1 MSIQAVV
8 VRNALVSDIPG
19 MLEVGKHAYASW
31 PSHALA
37 TERNYQMQIEA
48 FPSGQFVAVMGDRI
62 VGYCCS
68 LIVWLDDDSPWYA
81 HGEITGWG
89 SFSTHDVAG
98 NTLYGADI
106 AVDPEVQG
114 KGVSKKLYQ
123 ARKTLM
129 RRLNLKQMVAGGRI
143 PGYAHYQGKM
153 SAKAYV
159 DKVIAGELRDPALN
173 AHLRAGYQ
181 VKGVHFGYIQDE
193 QSLGYAT
200 HLVMENT
207 KHHARKR
214 FIAAQPIKV
223 HSRKARV
230 CSIQYEMRRIQNWE
244 DLCDQVEYFVDTADA
259 YDSHLIVFP
268 ELFIAQMLCTLP
280 RELSMLEM
288 VEKLAD
294 LKEKYIEFFTKLAVR
309 SQLMIVAGSIPVRQ
323 ENGELRN
330 VAHLFSPGGNV
341 YTQEKLHLTPGE
353 SNYWG
358 LQPGEG
364 LKVFHTPIGRIAILI
379 CYDIEF
385 PELSR
390 ILVDSGVDLI
400 VVPFATDERKA
411 YLRVRYCAQ
420 ARAVENTCYVVLS
433 GNVGGLPKSPA
444 MAVNFGQ
451 AAILTPSDFAFPLYA
466 IAAEGVINTQTVV
479 VSDVDIGALQVQREV
494 ADVKPL
500 MDRRLDLYN
509 IQKTFSVEQITVT

>member
-1 MSIQAVV
+1 MPTPSIQ
-8 VRNALVSDIPG
+8 VRNALHKDIPSI
-19 MLEVGKHAYASW
+19 LEVAKRAYASW
-31 PSHALA
+31 PSHTMA
-37 TERNYQMQIEA
+37 TERNYQMQIDT
-48 FPSGQFVAVMGDRI
+48 FPAGQFVALLNDKV
-62 VGYCCS
+62 VGYCSS
-68 LIVWLDDDSPWYA
+68 LIVWLDEDSPWYA

-89 SFSTHDVAG
+89 SFSTHDVSG
-98 NTLYGADI
+98 NTLYGSDI
-106 AVDPEVQG
+106 AVDPEAQG

-123 ARKTLM
+123 ARKALM

-143 PGYAHYQGKM
+143 PGYAQQQGKM

-159 DKVIAGELRDPALN
+159 DKVIAGELKDPALN

-200 HLVMENT
+200 HLVMENPRHMSR
-207 KHHARKR
+207 KHT
-214 FIAAQPIKV
+214 ISAQPIKV
-223 HSRKARV
+223 PSRKARV
-230 CSIQYEMRRIQNWE
+230 CTIQYEMRRIQTWE
-244 DLCDQVEYFVDTADA
+244 DMCDQVEYFVDTADA
-259 YDSHLIVFP
+259 YDCHLVVFP
-268 ELFIAQMLCTLP
+268 ELFIAQMLCTFP
-280 RELSMLEM
+280 RDLTMLEM

-294 LKEKYIEFFTKLAVR
+294 LHGKYIEFFTQLAVKN
-309 SQLMIVAGSIPVRQ
+309 QLMIVAGSTPVRQ

-353 SNYWG
+353 SEYWG
-358 LQPGEG
+358 LQPGDG
-364 LKVFHTPIGRIAILI
+364 LKVFHTPMGRIAILI

-390 ILVDSGVDLI
+390 ILVDSGVDMI

-411 YLRVRYCAQ
+411 YQRVRYCAQ
-420 ARAVENTCYVVLS
+420 ARAVENTIYVVLS

-466 IAAEGVINTQTVV
+466 IAAEGVVNTQTVV
-479 VSDVDIGALQVQREV
+479 VSDIDVGGLQVQREV
-494 ADVKPL
+494 ANVKPL
-500 MDRRLDLYN
+500 MDRRLDLYK
-509 IQKTFSVEQITVT
+509 IQKTFNVEQIVVN